1 MIDRLGGRQ
10 VEVIS
15 LGAVEYYRESGP
27 AGIDFE
33 RQTVRLTE
41 EGGEIAQVVTR
52 TVDPADPPGVN
63 KPVLR
68 YQYHNHLGSATL
80 KLDGAGTLISY
91 EEYHPFGTSAYRS
104 GRSQAEVSL
113 KRYRFTKKERD
124 EETGLYYFG
133 LRYYAPWLGRWISA
147 DPAGLVDG
155 LNLYRYARNDPATL
169 CDPDGCNPP
178 TDIRWIVP
186 TDVTTEA
193 AFSTWATRE
202 GIQYSGTP
210 RFNAQTQVWAVESWT
225 RVQPG
230 VGGPAQPPTPTLP
243 PAAGQFGHVA
253 PQSQQPPA
261 QYGTPGV
268 PATRLTENE
277 HIIPG
282 QQLPRPDPQPGDRPV
297 RLHRNSLWQRRNC
310 PRRAADGAEQD
321 VRQPGWADRRRP
333 THRTRCRPR
342 EQTVVVSTTA
352 RTYSRRA
359 GRTRSALPS
368 ATNSTVTEEAI
379 NRGILQQEGNLFN
392 VHRGSVMNSLPRQSL
407 GQRISEGGR
416 NVFRRAAYDIGGNN
430 RFGQAGTT
438 LARGLIPG
446 FVEAELAAVS
456 APYVVASLG
465 ITNAAVNTA
474 AAAAAAAPTA
484 TTATVLG
491 QRGRRLH
498 RRRHR
503 RVGRHGGERKPGGRR
518 RGRHARRCRD
528 RCRDRGR
535 ARLHPARTGHRRRR
549 SHRRR
554 RRRHRRFHR
563 SVLVRRT
570 E

>member
-1 MIDRLGGRQ
+1 MTALPHLATLTWNALDQLAHVDLGGGGTAYYVYAGGGRRLRKVIDRLGGRQ

-80 KLDGAGTLISY
+80 ELDGAGALISY

-282 QQLPRPDPQPGDRPV
+282 QQLRDLTRNPATGQSDYTETHYGNDATVRVERPMALNKTYGNRGGPTADNPRTNTLQTAGANGSGVNYREDVFEASRQNAIRACPRDQLDGHRGGDQPGHPAAGGQPV
-297 RLHRNSLWQRRNC
+297 QRA
-310 PRRAADGAEQD
+310 PGLGDEQ
-321 VRQPGWADRRRP
+321 
-333 THRTRCRPR
+333 
-342 EQTVVVSTTA
+342 
-352 RTYSRRA
+352 
-359 GRTRSALPS
+359 
-368 ATNSTVTEEAI
+368 
-379 NRGILQQEGNLFN
+379 
-392 VHRGSVMNSLPRQSL
+392 
-407 GQRISEGGR
+407 
-416 NVFRRAAYDIGGNN
+416 
-430 RFGQAGTT
+430 
-438 LARGLIPG
+438 
-446 FVEAELAAVS
+446 LAAAEPWS
-456 APYVVASLG
+456 AD
-465 ITNAAVNTA
+465 
-474 AAAAAAAPTA
+474 
-484 TTATVLG
+484 
-491 QRGRRLH
+491 Q
-498 RRRHR
+498 
-503 RVGRHGGERKPGGRR
+503 
-518 RGRHARRCRD
+518 
-528 RCRDRGR
+528 
-535 ARLHPARTGHRRRR
+535 
-549 SHRRR
+549 
-554 RRRHRRFHR
+554 
-563 SVLVRRT
+563 
-570 E
+570 